1 MPTEGE
7 EQHPDGDL
15 LERQTREQA
24 GREERRRSQAQTPL
38 DAPGNSILLGV
49 FSRIIYEV
57 ELSLSSFSLLVV
69 VGSVW
74 SGVVMSSS
82 AVSSVSTPEI
92 PDTQRQE
99 PDARDEQHGV
109 DHRRG
114 RDLAAEEAEG
124 AAESA

>member
-1 MPTEGE
+1 MLPG
-7 EQHPDGDL
+7 
-15 LERQTREQA
+15 
-24 GREERRRSQAQTPL
+24 PL
-38 DAPGNSILLGV
+38 P
-49 FSRIIYEV
+49 
-57 ELSLSSFSLLVV
+57 
-69 VGSVW
+69 
-74 SGVVMSSS
+74 
-82 AVSSVSTPEI
+82 SVSTPEI

>member
-1 MPTEGE
+1 METCWSARPESRSAAKSVAT
-7 EQHPDGDL
+7 PRL
-15 LERQTREQA
+15 KPRLTRR
-24 GREERRRSQAQTPL
+24 GIRF
-38 DAPGNSILLGV
+38 
-49 FSRIIYEV
+49 FSRINHEV
-57 ELSLSSFSLLVV
+57 ELSFSSFSRLVV
-69 VGSVW
+69 VGSVC
-74 SGVVMSSS
+74 SGVVMSSR

-124 AAESA
+124 AAQSA